1 VSTRILIV
9 SYLFPPVGGV
19 GVQRAL
25 SFAKYLPQC
34 GFEVHVLRAR
44 NAAAPLSDPGL
55 LREIPAAVRVHN
67 AFTPELP
74 FHFRKKV
81 WALLSR
87 PGGTARA
94 ASPGSGPPVSGSVR
108 SLLSGAIRRMLTPDP
123 EVLWVPFATRQA
135 RRIIL
140 RYAIDVVLVT
150 APPFSAFL
158 VGNTLKQEFPNLKL
172 FADFRDDWLRFV
184 LADFGFQKS
193 RHAVRRAE
201 EIERATVAL
210 ADRVLFVTRAILR
223 NFRERYPREPEEKFA
238 YLPNGYDPESYRDCR
253 RETRNDGKIVVAYVG
268 SVYKA
273 TSPDAYLDAVD
284 EMPDEVRSRIET
296 RFIGRIAEEEQGLF
310 RARKAVVTLMGF
322 LPHQEALRQMQGAD
336 YLLLTVNND
345 FALSGKVFEYLAAG
359 RPILAVSPRDGEVAN
374 LVEETSAGWCADPS
388 DKAGIQ
394 SMLSEACRRVREGGQ
409 EFAPDWPVIRRYERP
424 RLAAELGQLIAAAR
438 GMSQKA

>member
-1 VSTRILIV
+1 MSTRILIV

-81 WALLSR
+81 WGLLSG
-87 PGGTARA
+87 PGGAARA
-94 ASPGSGPPVSGSVR
+94 PSSGSGPSLAGRCR
-108 SLLSGAIRRMLTPDP
+108 SLLSGAIRRQLTPDP

-135 RRIIL
+135 RRII
-140 RYAIDVVLVT
+140 RRHGIDVVLVT

-158 VGNTLKQEFPNLKL
+158 VGNTLKQEFPHLKL

-193 RHAVRRAE
+193 QHVVRRAE
-201 EIERATVAL
+201 EIERATVEL
-210 ADRVLFVTRAILR
+210 SDRVLFVTRAILR
-223 NFRERYPREPEEKFA
+223 NFRERYPDEPEEKFA

-253 RETRNDGKIVVAYVG
+253 PETRNDGKIVVAYIG

-273 TSPDAYLDAVD
+273 TSPEAFLDAVD
-284 EMPDEVRSRIET
+284 ELPEEVRSRIET
-296 RFIGRIAEEEQGLF
+296 RFIGRIPEEEQGLF
-310 RARKAVVTLMGF
+310 RGRKAAVSLMGF
-322 LPHQEALRQMQGAD
+322 LPHQEALRQMQRAD

-345 FALSGKVFEYLAAG
+345 FALSGKVYEYMAAG
-359 RPILAVSPRDGEVAN
+359 RPILAVSPRGGEVAN
-374 LVEETSAGWCADPS
+374 LIEETSAGWCADPG
-388 DKAGIQ
+388 DKAGIH
-394 SMLSEACRRVREGGQ
+394 SMLSEACRRVHEGRKD
-409 EFAPDWPVIRRYERP
+409 FAPDLQAIRRYERP
-424 RLAAELGQLIAAAR
+424 RLAAELGKLIDAAR
-438 GMSQKA
+438 SMPPQA